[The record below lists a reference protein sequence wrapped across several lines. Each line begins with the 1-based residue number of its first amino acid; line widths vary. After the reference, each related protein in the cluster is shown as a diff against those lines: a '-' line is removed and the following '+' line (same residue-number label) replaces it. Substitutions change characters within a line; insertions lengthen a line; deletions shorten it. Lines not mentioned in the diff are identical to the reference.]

1 MSARIIL
8 LWCSLILVVSVLVM
22 KAAWGG
28 ERSDLTRY
36 RWQNRLLLL
45 FAPTAEHP
53 AYQAM
58 VGELKEQ
65 ARGVTDRDLLVFR
78 VLEAGRSF
86 QNGRELSREQAQ
98 ALRQRF
104 GVPSGAFTVVLVG
117 KDGGVKLQ
125 ERRQVPLADLFALID
140 SMPMRRQEMQER
152 KS

>member
-1 MSARIIL
+1 MSSRIIL

-28 ERSDLTRY
+28 ERRDLTRY

-65 ARGVTDRDLLVFR
+65 ARGVTDRDLIVFR
-78 VLEAGRSF
+78 VLEAGNSF
-86 QNGRELSREQAQ
+86 QNGAELSPDQAQ
-98 ALRQRF
+98 TLRQRF
-104 GVPSGAFTVVLVG
+104 AAPPGAFTMVLVG
-117 KDGGVKLQ
+117 KDGGVKLKEAQ
-125 ERRQVPLADLFALID
+125 RVPLADIFALID

-152 KS
+152 K